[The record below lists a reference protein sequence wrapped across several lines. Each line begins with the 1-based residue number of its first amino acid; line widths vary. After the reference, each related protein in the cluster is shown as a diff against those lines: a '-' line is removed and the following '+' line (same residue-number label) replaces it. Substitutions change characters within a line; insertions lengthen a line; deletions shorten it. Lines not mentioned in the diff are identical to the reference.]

1 MLLLLTLIVGA
12 SCFNPF
18 SAITLYFTHDE
29 VQNITD
35 SEKHEEINFYRDVEQ
50 KSVIN
55 SLVSG
60 GISTAIGLPMLLGVA
75 TGGIGALPLA
85 IPLLIGS
92 YSVSNGFVSMM
103 SKDKKNEMRFR
114 ASDDYK
120 IWKDNLINILED
132 NQRLN
137 QHSKWAFYLSFICAS
152 VFFYFVIFHGRRGLM
167 FAIIAFLIF
176 CFVESFLLT
185 TYIEYGKTVKRREVL
200 VEQWGNECNFNL
212 LAGVEKIL
220 NKFNFWNPIKY
231 EKETG
236 YITNDPNCNWKK
248 EEINEIIVTPLDVL
262 TLMGIKNTIR
272 NVKLFYNGLLM
283 TEKIFGLCLF
293 MVMITFMIL
302 VSRLVPKRE
311 PIEEEKKTKKPGIA
325 VNYFTKIYQQYI
337 IPFPYTNKI

>member
-1 MLLLLTLIVGA
+1 MLLILALIIGA
-12 SCFNPF
+12 SCFNYF
-18 SAITLYFTHDE
+18 SAISRYFTHDE
-29 VQNITD
+29 IQNTTD
-35 SEKHEEINFYRDVEQ
+35 SEKLEQINFYRDVEQ
-50 KSVIN
+50 ETVIN

-60 GISTAIGLPMLLGVA
+60 GISTMIGIPMLLGIA

-92 YSVSNGFVSMM
+92 YSVLNGFVSMA

-120 IWKDNLINILED
+120 IWKDNLVNILED
-132 NQRLN
+132 NQKLN
-137 QHSKWAFYLSFICAS
+137 QHSKWAFYLSFISAS
-152 VFFYFVIFHGRRGLM
+152 VFFYFVLFHGKRGLI

-185 TYIEYGKTVKRREVL
+185 TYIEYKKTVKHREIL
-200 VEQWGNECNFNL
+200 VEQWGNECNFYL
-212 LAGVEKIL
+212 LAGVEKLI
-220 NKFNFWNPIKY
+220 NKINFWNPLKY
-231 EKETG
+231 EKDTG

-248 EEINEIIVTPLDVL
+248 EEINDIIITPLDVL

-272 NVKLFYNGLLM
+272 NIKLFYNGLLM

-302 VSRLVPKRE
+302 VSRLVPKRKL
-311 PIEEEKKTKKPGIA
+311 IEEKIKKPGIV

-337 IPFPYTNKI
+337 LQFPYTNKI